1 MNTAKVAE
9 ILGISKSTLLRWISS
24 GLIEDAQR
32 NKKGWRVWSND
43 DIQRLKRFAH
53 DYIGAIDDTS
63 QSISAQERYQRAV
76 SNSTFFAAK
85 YDRFKKNKLSI
96 KSTRGR

>member
-32 NKKGWRVWSND
+32 DKKGWRVWSND
-43 DIQRLKRFAH
+43 DIQRLKRFVR
-53 DYIGAIDDTS
+53 DYQGNIENSSHIM
-63 QSISAQERYQRAV
+63 SAQERYKRAL
-76 SNSTFFAAK
+76 SSSMLFAAR
-85 YDRFKKNKLSI
+85 YDRFKK
-96 KSTRGR
+96 

>member
-32 NKKGWRVWSND
+32 NRKGWRVWSNE
-43 DIQRLKRFAH
+43 DIQRLKRFVL
-53 DYIGAIDDTS
+53 DYKGGVDDAS
-63 QSISAQERYQRAV
+63 HSLSAQERYQLAV
-76 SNSTFFAAK
+76 SSSVLFAAK
-85 YDRFKKNKLSI
+85 CNRYKKH
-96 KSTRGR
+96 KSE

>member
-32 NKKGWRVWSND
+32 NQKGWRVWSNE
-43 DIQRLKRFAH
+43 DIQRLKRFAR
-53 DYIGAIDDTS
+53 DYKGTIEDSSQRTS
-63 QSISAQERYQRAV
+63 PQERYNRAL
-76 SNSTFFAAK
+76 SSSTLFAAR
-85 YDRFKKNKLSI
+85 YDRFKK
-96 KSTRGR
+96 